1 MQTKHII
8 GHFEGFFDSYIE
20 VGLII
25 LSFKYTVARIFSL
38 STYMKTTYVQKSHP
52 SRVKP

>member
-25 LSFKYTVARIFSL
+25 LSFKYTVARL
-38 STYMKTTYVQKSHP
+38 VVY
-52 SRVKP
+52 SRFPPT